1 MDWNAKNANFN
12 NLIKQ
17 LFHEKDAEKRAEAA
31 RQLGFLKDGRAVNL
45 LCRALNIEDEAMVV
59 NRIIEAL
66 GYIGDG
72 RATLRIIEKLKEE
85 IEKNEK
91 PEMEWDKLQVV
102 FIIESFA
109 KIKDKRALE
118 YLGHFLKS
126 SDDNLRQ
133 LTENAFDAI
142 EPDWR
147 RIVKKARRERSI
159 PDIFKVNM

>member
-1 MDWNAKNANFN
+1 MGNQGK
-12 NLIKQ
+12 
-17 LFHEKDAEKRAEAA
+17 EAEKRAEAA

-45 LCRALNIEDEAMVV
+45 LCRALNIEDEPMVV

-66 GYIGDG
+66 GRIADG
-72 RATLRIIEKLKEE
+72 RATLRIIEKLKEDL
-85 IEKNEK
+85 
-91 PEMEWDKLQVV
+91 DKLKVI
-102 FIIESFA
+102 FIIECFT

-126 SDDNLRQ
+126 SDDKLRQ

-142 EPDWR
+142 EPNWR

>member
-1 MDWNAKNANFN
+1 MDWHARNANFN
-12 NLIKQ
+12 DLIKH
-17 LFHEKDAEKRAEAA
+17 LFHEKEVEKRAEAA

-45 LCRALNIEDEAMVV
+45 LCRALNIEDEPIVV

-66 GYIGDG
+66 GQIADG

-85 IEKNEK
+85 IEK
-91 PEMEWDKLQVV
+91 PEMGMDKLKVI

-118 YLGHFLKS
+118 YIGHFLKS
-126 SDDNLRQ
+126 SDDKLRQ
-133 LTENAFDAI
+133 LTEKTFDVI

-147 RIVKKARRERSI
+147 RIVEKARRERSI
-159 PDIFKVNM
+159 QDIFKVNM

>member
-1 MDWNAKNANFN
+1 MDWHARNANFN
-12 NLIKQ
+12 DLIKQ
-17 LFHEKDAEKRAEAA
+17 LFHEKEVEKRAEAA

-45 LCRALNIEDEAMVV
+45 LCRALKNEEESMVV

-66 GYIGDG
+66 GQIADG
-72 RATLRIIEKLKEE
+72 RATLRIIEKLKDEIKKPE
-85 IEKNEK
+85 IEL
-91 PEMEWDKLQVV
+91 DKLKVI

-118 YLGHFLKS
+118 YIGHFLKS
-126 SDDNLRQ
+126 SDDKLRQ
-133 LTENAFDAI
+133 LTENTFDEI

-147 RIVKKARRERSI
+147 RIVEKARRERSI